1 MHTVADG
8 LKCLARGFRID
19 LVGSEKLLQAC
30 ARDTCPAIFAESQ
43 LLTQNM
49 RSANKIKKK
58 VIMKILRFLGEATIM
73 FSKSY
78 SNLFLHKLLGVMNIP
93 PVINIL

>member
-58 VIMKILRFLGEATIM
+58 
-73 FSKSY
+73 
-78 SNLFLHKLLGVMNIP
+78 SNYENIAFPRRSNYNVFKKLFQFVP
-93 PVINIL
+93 S